1 MRDRVAN
8 GEAFKV
14 VVIGNSDVGKTR
26 MTYTYAH
33 GEAPSSKM
41 KTTVGVE
48 YYGKTI
54 PFFHPNKKGDSVAKS
69 IRISFYDTAGQEK
82 YDAITFAHYR
92 RSMGAIVAFSVTD
105 RVSFESVKKWYG

>member
-1 MRDRVAN
+1 MPAIRDRVAN

-14 VVIGNSDVGKTR
+14 IVIGNSDVGKTR

-33 GEAPSSKM
+33 GEAPSNNM

-54 PFFHPNKKGDSVAKS
+54 PFFLANKKD
-69 IRISFYDTAGQEK
+69 E
-82 YDAITFAHYR
+82 
-92 RSMGAIVAFSVTD
+92 
-105 RVSFESVKKWYG
+105 